1 MERAH
6 RSFSGRDFEV
16 ALSWP
21 FHDPYMFKG
30 ICTALFAFC
39 LLVQLD
45 QFLYF
50 GRNTEA
56 VVRMLREI
64 QRSFGF

>member
-1 MERAH
+1 
-6 RSFSGRDFEV
+6 
-16 ALSWP
+16 
-21 FHDPYMFKG
+21 MFKG

-39 LLVQLD
+39 FLVQLD